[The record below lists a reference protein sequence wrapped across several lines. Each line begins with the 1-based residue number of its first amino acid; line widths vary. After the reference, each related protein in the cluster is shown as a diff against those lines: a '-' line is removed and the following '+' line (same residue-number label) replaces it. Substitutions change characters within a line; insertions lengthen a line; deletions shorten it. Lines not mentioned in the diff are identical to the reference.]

1 MKIDLKF
8 PFLHP
13 SATQES
19 PQADADLRRAV
30 EGLYRG
36 ILRRKPDPGIEGHI
50 QSIRDG
56 RRSLAQL
63 IQAFLNSAEYK
74 NLAEPGFFN
83 DQSQY
88 GEVEQLVRLMV
99 NESRDCLVVDV
110 GARGKARSNSWDL
123 MNSFGWRGLLI
134 EANPNLIPSI
144 MADVEGL
151 RATVINCAVADYEGE
166 ADFHFGV
173 NDDVSSLT
181 YRNAADWGETRGS
194 TRVRV
199 RRLPDILAEHEA
211 PLAFDVLSLDIEGE
225 DIRVLNDLV
234 ASGYRPRYVVIEA
247 SLSFTIESLEQL
259 PFSEAVRQGYEVV
272 ARTAANLILRSNK
285 GASRAV

>member
-1 MKIDLKF
+1 MIDLKF
-8 PFLHP
+8 PFLRR
-13 SATQES
+13 SRSKASLQ
-19 PQADADLRRAV
+19 QDAELRLAV

-63 IQAFLNSAEYK
+63 IQTFLNSAEYK
-74 NLAEPGFFN
+74 NLAEPGFFS

-88 GEVEQLVRLMV
+88 GEVAQLVRLMV
-99 NESRDCLVVDV
+99 NESRDGLVVDV

-123 MNSFGWRGLLI
+123 MNTFGWRGLLI
-134 EANPNLIPSI
+134 EANPNLIASI
-144 MADVEGL
+144 TADVEGL

-166 ADFHFGV
+166 AEFHFGV

-181 YRNAADWGETRGS
+181 YQNAADWGETKGS
-194 TRVRV
+194 TRVLV
-199 RRLPDILAEHEA
+199 RRLPGILAEHDA
-211 PLAFDVLSLDIEGE
+211 PLDFDILSLDIEGE

-234 ASGYRPRYVVIEA
+234 ASDYRPRYVVIEA
-247 SLSFTIESLEQL
+247 SLSFTIESLDQL
-259 PFSEAVRQGYEVV
+259 PFSERVRQRYEIV
-272 ARTAANLILRSNK
+272 ARTPANLILRSTRN
-285 GASRAV
+285 A